1 MSQQDLSK
9 KVREAID
16 RGDELHQLIYLVAP
30 PVEFI
35 TWTMGSLRNNPLRDK
50 LVPNLRGLD
59 DSVGELVQLLWLIQ
73 AEWPIV
79 QNNPDDHDALMSF
92 SYALDLLHN
101 VSKQI
106 WAVANHQPDNQ
117 S

>member
-9 KVREAID
+9 KVREAIH
-16 RGDELHQLIYLVAP
+16 RGDELHQLIHLVAP
-30 PVEFI
+30 PVKFI
-35 TWTMGSLRNNPLRDK
+35 TWTLGSLRDNK
-50 LVPNLRGLD
+50 LVPDLRGLD
-59 DSVGELVQLLWLIQ
+59 YSVSDLVKLLWLIQ

-79 QNNPDDHDALMSF
+79 QNNPDDHDALRSF
-92 SYALDLLHN
+92 SYALYLLHN

>member
-16 RGDELHQLIYLVAP
+16 RGDELHQLIHLVAP

-35 TWTMGSLRNNPLRDK
+35 TWTLEPLRDKPLRDK

-59 DSVGELVQLLWLIQ
+59 DSVGELVQLLWVIQ
-73 AEWPIV
+73 AEWPIIL
-79 QNNPDDHDALMSF
+79 NNPDNHDALRSL
-92 SYALDLLHN
+92 SDALGSLRK
-101 VSKQI
+101 VSNQI
-106 WAVANHQPDNQ
+106 KVAANHQPDNQ